1 MKSFK
6 EVAECLSHQLQF
18 LQDSGILMNMPF
30 EHSDSQSLELK
41 KQKNMQELTKKRNEN
56 LKLENSQQKSL
67 IEELRMVQ

>member
-30 EHSDSQSLELK
+30 EHSNPESLELK
-41 KQKNMQELTKKRNEN
+41 KQKNIQELTKKRNEN
-56 LKLENSQQKSL
+56 LKLENSQQ
-67 IEELRMVQ
+67 